1 MRIGLDG
8 LPLTSP
14 KSGVGHYTYELARAL
29 AVIEPATSFELT
41 YPSTYPSI
49 TLTAADDSRQRPAN
63 LKVERVPV
71 GPLGRHWWSIGL
83 PQYIRREQL
92 QLFHG
97 TNYDVPLRR
106 HCATVLTVHDL
117 SLFLHPETHPQRSVN
132 RARRRLPLMTRT
144 ADAIIVPTES
154 IRGEV
159 CEHLKVSPE
168 KVFAIP
174 EAARASFRPIDL
186 NQTADIRRRLGVR
199 ENFLLAVGTIEPRKN
214 LGLLINAFEE
224 LARAQPDND
233 LQLIIAGGHG
243 WLSGPLFEALE
254 KSPVRKHILLTD
266 YLHDDDLRG
275 LYASCR
281 AFVYP
286 SIYEGF
292 GLPPLEAMACGA
304 PVIASRIPTLIETLG
319 SAAQFFDPQNSEQ
332 LAEAIIEVTTNQ
344 DLRERLK
351 AAGLQQAENFSWER
365 TARLTLEVYEVARK
379 KFREQTGF
387 AQRVNKPGGWPFQ
400 NRSG

>member
-29 AVIEPATSFELT
+29 AVMEAATSFELT
-41 YPSTYPSI
+41 YPSTFSAL
-49 TLTAADDSRQRPAN
+49 TLTPEDDPRSLPAN
-63 LKVERVPV
+63 LKIERVPV
-71 GPLGRHWWSIGL
+71 GPLARHWWSIGL
-83 PQYIRREQL
+83 PRYIRREKL

-106 HCATVLTVHDL
+106 HSATVLTIHDL
-117 SLFLHPETHPQRSVN
+117 SPLLHPETHPQRSVN

-159 CEHLKVSPE
+159 CEHLRLSPE
-168 KVFAIP
+168 KVFVVP
-174 EAARASFRPIDL
+174 EAARSSFRPIDFTETTML
-186 NQTADIRRRLGVR
+186 RRRLGVK
-199 ENFLLAVGTIEPRKN
+199 EKFLLAVGTIEPRKN
-214 LGLLINAFEE
+214 LPLLIRAFEE
-224 LARAQPDND
+224 VTRTEPDGE
-233 LQLIIAGGHG
+233 LQLVIAGGHG

-254 KSPVRKHILLTD
+254 RSPVRKRILLTD
-266 YLHDDDLRG
+266 YLHDDDLTG
-275 LYASCR
+275 LYGSCR

-304 PVIASRIPTLIETLG
+304 PVIASRIPALVETLAE
-319 SAAQFFDPQNSEQ
+319 AAHFFEAQSSEQ
-332 LAEAIIEVTTNQ
+332 LADAIIQVTTNH
-344 DLRERLK
+344 DLRQRLMS
-351 AAGLQQAENFSWER
+351 AGLRQARKFSWER
-365 TARLTLEVYEVARK
+365 TARLTLEVYEVAQK
-379 KFREQTGF
+379 TF
-387 AQRVNKPGGWPFQ
+387 ASTQ
-400 NRSG
+400 